1 MARLAPKA
9 PIGNPI
15 NESLAVDAA
24 CSGNPGDMEYRGV
37 YTATG
42 QEIFHIGPL
51 KEGTNNVG
59 EFLAL
64 VHGLALLQQKGSDL
78 PIYSDSRNA
87 ISWVKKKKCKRTDLR
102 PHRAGRE
109 MVEHPYLYHPDPQM
123 GNLCMGRDPGGFRKE
138 MR

>member
-1 MARLAPKA
+1 
-9 PIGNPI
+9 
-15 NESLAVDAA
+15 
-24 CSGNPGDMEYRGV
+24 MEYRGV

-42 QEIFHIGPL
+42 LEIFHIGPL

-87 ISWVKKKKCKRTDLR
+87 ISWQNLISTYTDHRTYLR

-123 GNLCMGRDPGGFRKE
+123 GNIRMGGDPGGFRKE